1 MDRKSSK
8 GTKGLERI
16 YLLINT
22 LNGKISIEADV
33 GSPTENIPRRLQS
46 SRIHNCIA
54 LKDARTHSDVFPSKI
69 AILDTADCAS
79 TM

>member
-1 MDRKSSK
+1 MDRKSLK

-33 GSPTENIPRRLQS
+33 GSPTENIP
-46 SRIHNCIA
+46 
-54 LKDARTHSDVFPSKI
+54 
-69 AILDTADCAS
+69 
-79 TM
+79 